1 MFLTTHQNHYMTHTC
16 NHDNIPIWPWLI
28 YIYIYIFLLF
38 LKTKISTV
46 SQIHCDTG
54 SWRNEYLNT
63 KSTQAYGKIS
73 QPQFSQFKCQGL
85 KRKQLLGNHI
95 ISTLK
100 LGVISQKPLAWG
112 HRAAWAWI
120 AEFSVFV
127 QNSMVPA
134 KHSSQLCIITIKVKT
149 LKWAF
154 QVGKHNSGENGSLF
168 LDRHL
173 KTWNQICV
181 KNVCFWVKNRKT
193 AMQDKR
199 GRMPV

>member
-1 MFLTTHQNHYMTHTC
+1 MTISLYDHG
-16 NHDNIPIWPWLI
+16 WYI
-28 YIYIYIFLLF
+28 YIYIYFYCF
-38 LKTKISTV
+38 WKLKYQLCLESTV
-46 SQIHCDTG
+46 TLVLEGMNIWTLKVHKHQ
-54 SWRNEYLNT
+54 RV
-63 KSTQAYGKIS
+63 YGKIS